1 MFYFKT
7 DNSFKVN
14 DVFDLIITI
23 HKFFG
28 IAYYGYDSDRT
39 LRQYLL
45 YLFQILYQICI
56 YIAIIWLNKLFLD
69 QSIANNRDFFANAGG
84 NSFLISLIISICI
97 SIINSIV
104 YSLKGKQIKELIE
117 RLRKLAQNYA
127 NNKEVLSKKSKP
139 ILYTVVIF
147 HSILFLWFICG
158 FVPIAYK
165 INFYWFLI
173 SVFYSNFFIHLT
185 DFYVIYFTNY
195 IVIIEELFNDKLKH
209 LYESGITL
217 TSSDVKNLKKQFFE
231 IQSLINNLNNILS
244 PLLLIIFGFFTY
256 EGIVTILLTSRALK
270 HYNYLY
276 LIFASIINIAI
287 IIIRLFTICFCA
299 EKINNQVIENLFF
312 IFKY

>member
-1 MFYFKT
+1 
-7 DNSFKVN
+7 
-14 DVFDLIITI
+14 
-23 HKFFG
+23 
-28 IAYYGYDSDRT
+28 
-39 LRQYLL
+39 
-45 YLFQILYQICI
+45 
-56 YIAIIWLNKLFLD
+56 LN
-69 QSIANNRDFFANAGG
+69 
-84 NSFLISLIISICI
+84 
-97 SIINSIV
+97 
-104 YSLKGKQIKELIE
+104 
-117 RLRKLAQNYA
+117 
-127 NNKEVLSKKSKP
+127 KKSKH

-173 SVFYSNFFIHLT
+173 SEFYSNFFIHLT
-185 DFYVIYFTNY
+185 DFYVIYLTNY

-244 PLLLIIFGFFTY
+244 PLMLIIFGCFTY
-256 EGIVTILLTSRALK
+256 EGIVTILLTFRALTY
-270 HYNYLY
+270 YNYL
-276 LIFASIINIAI
+276 IFTSIISLAI